1 VNVDQ
6 LLSEWRANTLSDLS
20 ERLDKLFDASADVM
34 LEYAEKAQSDHLR
47 GRFYEAIRELRL
59 RRAQVSEH
67 FHAGI
72 ARVIFRF
79 DAMAPP
85 DSPGR
90 HEVLSLVDPDDFER
104 SLALKT
110 IVEHA
115 ERDHGIL
122 LRAIGKR
129 LAKVSGARQVTLEN
143 IPAGP
148 RQLASQFA
156 ASTSLMYIEHE
167 ARLALYTLFE
177 RFVIQDTM
185 ASLAQLNAR
194 LAELGVL
201 PDVEIPKI
209 ERPSDQPAQDK
220 SETAPDARTQQD
232 SADAGAPLG
241 DEVLLRI
248 RDLLAMRRAQRR
260 PKAARPP
267 GSPAPAPAPV
277 SEVVQ
282 AIGGLPGSP
291 APVPAAQAGQSGVA
305 VVSLH
310 DLQGVRRSLS
320 SQRDRI
326 REQIGEERVTP
337 DIDDVIEI
345 VGAIFEAM
353 LNEHDL
359 PNAAKALLSHLHTPY
374 LKYAVTDPRVLDDP
388 KHPARRWLDELVQ
401 VASEWIDQTD
411 LNKGLY
417 PWISKAVLRVMNS
430 SQLNR
435 DVFEELRAGLDRE
448 LRQITK
454 KQQSME
460 LRAAE
465 HAKGKARLQR
475 AQQLMR
481 QELDRLLGEHPGAA
495 VAEGFLRETWADYL
509 TLILLRSNNNPSSD
523 EVRQAVHLGR
533 RVCDVAARVAR
544 SSAPDHAEID
554 RLAERLERH
563 IGALIPHLKPRIGKF
578 ADHLKAG
585 ARQPA
590 TAAPAAARSAEAP
603 APSPE
608 ADADAQLT
616 PEETKVAARL
626 CKLPAGTRFW
636 RQMVPGQGE
645 ATIRLVWFNP
655 QTAKF
660 MFVDLA
666 GQTAG
671 MVPIKELASE
681 ILLGRARVLEEPKE
695 TFFERAMNAFQ
706 ALLKQGL

>member
-6 LLSEWRANTLSDLS
+6 LLSQWRANTLSELD

-47 GRFYEAIRELRL
+47 GRFYEAMRELRL

-79 DAMAPP
+79 DAMTPP
-85 DSPGR
+85 DSPAR
-90 HEVLSLVDPDDFER
+90 HDVLSLVDPDDFER

-122 LRAIGKR
+122 LGAIAKR
-129 LAKVSGARQVTLEN
+129 LAAVSGARQVTPEN

-167 ARLALYTLFE
+167 ARLALYTMFE
-177 RFVIQDTM
+177 RFVINDTM
-185 ASLAQLNAR
+185 AALAELNER

-201 PDVEIPKI
+201 PGVEIPKI
-209 ERPSDQPAQDK
+209 ERR
-220 SETAPDARTQQD
+220 SETGGDSRAEKPAEEKAKDEAAPSQ
-232 SADAGAPLG
+232 APLG

-260 PKAARPP
+260 PKSSRPP
-267 GSPAPAPAPV
+267 GTPPPPPAPV

-291 APVPAAQAGQSGVA
+291 APVPAATQGVA
-305 VVSLH
+305 VVTLR
-310 DLQGVRRSLS
+310 DLQGVRQSLS
-320 SQRDRI
+320 TQRDRI
-326 REQIGEERVTP
+326 RAQIGEERVTP
-337 DIDDVIEI
+337 AIDDVIEI

-353 LNEHDL
+353 LNEKDL

-374 LKYAVTDPRVLDDP
+374 LKYAVADPGVLDDTR
-388 KHPARRWLDELVQ
+388 HPARRWLDDLVQ

-417 PWISKAVLRVMNS
+417 PWISKAVLRIMNS
-430 SQLNR
+430 SQLSR
-435 DVFEELRAGLDRE
+435 DMFEDLRAGLDRE
-448 LRQITK
+448 LRQVTQ

-475 AQQLMR
+475 AQQLA
-481 QELDRLLGEHPGAA
+481 QEELERLLGEHPGGA
-495 VAEGFLRETWADYL
+495 VAEDFLRETWADYL
-509 TLILLRSNNNPSSD
+509 TLILLRSNNNPSTD
-523 EVRQAVHLGR
+523 AVREAVHLGR

-554 RLAERLERH
+554 KLQARLEQH
-563 IGALIPHLKPRIGKF
+563 IGALVPHLKSGISKF
-578 ADHLKAG
+578 AAHLKTG
-585 ARQPA
+585 AASPRPA
-590 TAAPAAARSAEAP
+590 PRPAAAPSTTAPPGGSDEDASA
-603 APSPE
+603 S
-608 ADADAQLT
+608 LT

-636 RQMVPGQGE
+636 RQMAAGQSE
-645 ATIRLVWFNP
+645 TTIRLVWFNP
-655 QTAKF
+655 QNSKF

-671 MVPIKELASE
+671 MVPIKALASE
-681 ILLGRARVLEEPKE
+681 ILQGRARVLEEPKE
-695 TFFERAMNAFQ
+695 SFFERAMNAFQ